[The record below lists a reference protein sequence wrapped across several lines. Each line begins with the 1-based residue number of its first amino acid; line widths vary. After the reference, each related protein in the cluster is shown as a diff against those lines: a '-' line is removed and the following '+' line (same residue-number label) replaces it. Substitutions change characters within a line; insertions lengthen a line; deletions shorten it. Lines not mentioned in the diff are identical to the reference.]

1 VNYKWEHY
9 QNSVS
14 RVPARESAERIIIL
28 ICQKS
33 LLALSAASLVLHT
46 MPALPVGPI
55 AVARFSCQKPASNI
69 KGGAL
74 DKRRLFIFEK

>member
-1 VNYKWEHY
+1 
-9 QNSVS
+9 
-14 RVPARESAERIIIL
+14 
-28 ICQKS
+28 
-33 LLALSAASLVLHT
+33 